1 MTSDEA
7 LMARVAAGEAAA
19 LAELYQR
26 WSTPL
31 HRFLVRSTSGRDG
44 RDARDAEDLQQET
57 WLRVVRAADRFDP
70 RRRFSTWLFQIALN
84 LVRDRQRRPP
94 PAPVDPETLG
104 LPAPDARPATDAGL
118 DAARLLSALPEAQR
132 EAVVLRYCH
141 DLSEDEVATIL
152 GCPRGTVK
160 SRLHHA
166 MKRLVSLAR
175 GPEPSVSMEGGD
187 DAV

>member
-1 MTSDEA
+1 MISDET
-7 LMARVAAGEAAA
+7 LMARVVAGESAA
-19 LAELYQR
+19 LAELYRR

-31 HRFLVRSTSGRDG
+31 HRFLVRATGG
-44 RDARDAEDLQQET
+44 HDADDLQQET

-84 LVRDRQRRPP
+84 LARDHRRRPP
-94 PAPVDPETLG
+94 PAPVDPETMTV
-104 LPAPDARPATDAGL
+104 PAPDVRPATDAGL
-118 DAARLLSALPEAQR
+118 DAERLLAALPDAQR

-166 MKRLVSLAR
+166 MKRLVALAH
-175 GPEPSVSMEGGD
+175 GPEPSSSMEGGD

>member
-1 MTSDEA
+1 
-7 LMARVAAGEAAA
+7 MARVVAGESAA
-19 LAELYQR
+19 LAELYRR

-31 HRFLVRSTSGRDG
+31 HRFLTRSTGGQDV
-44 RDARDAEDLQQET
+44 EDLQQET

-70 RRRFSTWLFQIALN
+70 SRRFSTWLFQIALN

-94 PAPVDPETLG
+94 PEPVDVGELP
-104 LPAPDARPATDAGL
+104 LPASDLRPATDAGL
-118 DAARLLSALPEAQR
+118 DAARLLAALPNAQR

-141 DLSEDEVATIL
+141 DLSEDEVASIL

-166 MKRLVSLAR
+166 MKRLVGLVRDRSATTED
-175 GPEPSVSMEGGD
+175 GN
-187 DAV
+187 AV